1 MNTYTLRDVSVR
13 KFSGERHNKPQSLES
28 NLSDNEVET
37 SIVFTPQSPHD
48 NSQFFS
54 FLIDIE
60 VKTLDST
67 LAFTLGVLFESQS
80 PESIPIEESEKRHFI
95 STVLYPSTFPYIR
108 QYAQHFSTALRTCP
122 IIFPFSPPTEAD
134 ATFIENNITE

>member
-13 KFSGERHNKPQSLES
+13 KFSGERRNKSQSLEP
-28 NLSDNEVET
+28 NLSNNEVET
-37 SIVFTPQSPHD
+37 SITFTPQSPHD

-67 LAFTLGVLFESQS
+67 LAFTLGVLFESQT
-80 PESIPIEESEKRHFI
+80 PESIPLDESEKRHFI
-95 STVLYPSTFPYIR
+95 SNILYPSIFPYIR
-108 QYAQHFSTALRTCP
+108 QYVQHFSATLHTQP
-122 IIFPFSPPTEAD
+122 ITFPFSPPTEAD